1 MRMPAGQQP
10 LARVGFAGA
19 RHLVPVRLPSGGRDV
34 PVNVRVIDLNA
45 DAMDNIME
53 VWNIRAVF
61 QTVLVLTALIIIIII
76 KLYFQATAH
85 R

>member
-34 PVNVRVIDLNA
+34 PINVRVIDLNA

-53 VWNIRAVF
+53 VWDIFFSDDVGTNPATLLGI
-61 QTVLVLTALIIIIII
+61 TA
-76 KLYFQATAH
+76 
-85 R
+85 

>member
-1 MRMPAGQQP
+1 M
-10 LARVGFAGA
+10 
-19 RHLVPVRLPSGGRDV
+19 PVRLPSGGRDV

-61 QTVLVLTALIIIIII
+61 QRVLVDLNKGRAYFE
-76 KLYFQATAH
+76 LYRFQVNMKYTP
-85 R
+85 RKRGKRITFLS